1 MIVHNEDH
9 IAAAS
14 AVAAV
19 RPARRDE
26 LFAVEGD
33 GAVTALAGVN
43 ADGDFIYKSIAHA
56 CSTCL

>member
-26 LFAVEGD
+26 GD
-33 GAVTALAGVN
+33 GAVAALAGVN

>member
-33 GAVTALAGVN
+33 GAVAALCRR
-43 ADGDFIYKSIAHA
+43 KR
-56 CSTCL
+56 